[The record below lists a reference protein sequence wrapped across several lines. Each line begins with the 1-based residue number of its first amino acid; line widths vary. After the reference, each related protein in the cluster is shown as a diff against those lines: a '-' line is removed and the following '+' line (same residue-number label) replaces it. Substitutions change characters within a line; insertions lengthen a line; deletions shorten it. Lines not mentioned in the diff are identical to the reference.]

1 MKASC
6 NAGDSAVTACE
17 QASQGYPNAE
27 NVIFLN
33 NLLQRSVLTPLV
45 MILVIQSIITMAA
58 YGIPVVTAVVAADLN
73 VAPGLI
79 GGLVSVIYFVAM
91 LTGLLSGALVAR
103 FGARAS
109 FQLMLGFTGLGMM
122 LIGTGNPAGL
132 LLGAAMIGVGT
143 GPMNPVGSHVLARV
157 SPLDWRPF
165 IFSLKQCGTPMG
177 GALAGA
183 ILPPLLLA
191 YGWNLAVQVI
201 PLAALAAIALAAIV
215 GVGPK
220 EQRREKTGFAFGDA
234 LLTLKLVATTLILR
248 RYALAGL
255 GFAGCQMA
263 MSTYLVVYLWTE
275 IKLAPE
281 LAGLTFSIVHVAG
294 ISARVA
300 LGAIADRW
308 ISTPVLLGLL
318 GLVMAIGLAGLAF
331 STPAWPPIAF
341 MTLAAVFGI
350 GGNGWVGLFFS
361 EMARRAPEGRTAD
374 AAGGSQ
380 FFMYIGITTG
390 PIVAGALITLAG
402 YAVTFGIFAAIA
414 LLCGI
419 ILYRVAA
426 TD

>member
-1 MKASC
+1 MK
-6 NAGDSAVTACE
+6 D
-17 QASQGYPNAE
+17 
-27 NVIFLN
+27 
-33 NLLQRSVLTPLV
+33 LLQRSVLTPLV
-45 MILVIQSIITMAA
+45 MILVIQSTITMAA
-58 YGIPVVTAVVAADLN
+58 YGIPVVTAVIAADMDI
-73 VAPGLI
+73 APALI

-91 LTGLLSGALVAR
+91 LTGLLSGALVGR

-109 FQLMLGFTGLGMM
+109 FQAMLGFTGVGMM
-122 LIGTGNPAGL
+122 LIGIGNPAGMV
-132 LLGAAMIGVGT
+132 LGAAMIGVGT
-143 GPMNPVGSHVLARV
+143 GPMNPIGSHVLARV
-157 SPLDWRPF
+157 SPANWRPF
-165 IFSLKQCGTPMG
+165 IFSLKQCSTPMG

-191 YGWNLAVQVI
+191 YGWHVAVQVI
-201 PLAALAAIALAAIV
+201 PLAALAAIALAALV

-220 EQRREKTGFAFGDA
+220 EPRRENTGFALGDA
-234 LLTLKLVATTLILR
+234 LATLILVATNPILR

-255 GFAGCQMA
+255 GFAGCQIA
-263 MSTYLVVYLWTE
+263 MSTYLVVYLWTV

-281 LAGLTFSIVHVAG
+281 LAGLTFSIVHIAG

-318 GLVMAIGLAGLAF
+318 GLIMTIGLAGLAF
-331 STPAWPPIAF
+331 STPAWPPVIF
-341 MTLAAVFGI
+341 MLLAAIFGI

-402 YAVTFGIFAAIA
+402 YANTFGIFAVIA
-414 LLCGI
+414 LFCGI
-419 ILYRVAA
+419 ILYRAAA

>member
-1 MKASC
+1 MK
-6 NAGDSAVTACE
+6 D
-17 QASQGYPNAE
+17 
-27 NVIFLN
+27 
-33 NLLQRSVLTPLV
+33 LLQRSVLTPLV
-45 MILVIQSIITMAA
+45 MILVIQSTITMAA
-58 YGIPVVTAVVAADLN
+58 YGIPVVTAVIAADMDI
-73 VAPGLI
+73 APALI

-91 LTGLLSGALVAR
+91 LTGLLSGALVGR

-109 FQLMLGFTGLGMM
+109 FQAMLGFTGVGMV
-122 LIGTGNPAGL
+122 
-132 LLGAAMIGVGT
+132 LGAAMIGVGT
-143 GPMNPVGSHVLARV
+143 GPMNPIGSHVLARV
-157 SPLDWRPF
+157 SPTNWRPF

-191 YGWNLAVQVI
+191 YGWHVAVQVI
-201 PLAALAAIALAAIV
+201 PLAALAAIALAALV

-220 EQRREKTGFAFGDA
+220 EPRRENTGFALGDA
-234 LLTLKLVATTLILR
+234 LATLKLVATNPILR

-255 GFAGCQMA
+255 GFAGCQIA

-281 LAGLTFSIVHVAG
+281 LAGLTFSIVHIAG

-308 ISTPVLLGLL
+308 ISTPALLGLL
-318 GLVMAIGLAGLAF
+318 GLIMTIGLAGLAF
-331 STPAWPPIAF
+331 STPAWPPVIF
-341 MTLAAVFGI
+341 MLLAAIFGI

-390 PIVAGALITLAG
+390 PIVAGALITLTG
-402 YAVTFGIFAAIA
+402 YANTFGIFAVIA
-414 LLCGI
+414 LFCGI

>member
-1 MKASC
+1 MK
-6 NAGDSAVTACE
+6 D
-17 QASQGYPNAE
+17 
-27 NVIFLN
+27 LM
-33 NLLQRSVLTPLV
+33 QRSVMTPLV
-45 MILVIQSIITMAA
+45 MILVIQSTITMAA
-58 YGIPVVTAVVAADLN
+58 YGIPVVTAVIAADMN
-73 VAPGLI
+73 IAPALI

-109 FQLMLGFTGLGMM
+109 FQAMLAFTGTGMM
-122 LIGTGNPAGL
+122 LIGFGNPFGMV
-132 LLGAAMIGVGT
+132 LGAAMIGVGT
-143 GPMNPVGSHVLARV
+143 GPMNPIGSHVLARV
-157 SPLDWRPF
+157 SPVNWRPF

-183 ILPPLLLA
+183 ILPPLLLV
-191 YGWNLAVQVI
+191 YGWQAAVQVI
-201 PLAALAAIALAAIV
+201 PAAALAAIALAAIV

-220 EQRREKTGFAFGDA
+220 EPRRDNNGFAISDA
-234 LLTLKLVATTLILR
+234 LITLKLVATDPILR

-255 GFAGCQMA
+255 GFAGCQIA

-275 IKLAPE
+275 IKLVPE
-281 LAGLTFSIVHVAG
+281 VAGLTFSIVHVAG

-318 GLVMAIGLAGLAF
+318 GLIMTVGLAGLAF
-331 STPAWPPIAF
+331 STPEWPPVIF
-341 MTLAAVFGI
+341 MLLAAIFGI

-390 PIVAGALITLAG
+390 PIVAGALITLTG
-402 YAVTFGIFAAIA
+402 YAMTFGIFAVIA

-426 TD
+426 AD